1 MKNLIVFCLGLF
13 TILNVSA
20 AEITP
25 MDSIGIEKVGNKT
38 FIIHQVDQGETL
50 FGISRRYQTAIN
62 DIIQNNEELQAGL
75 KIGQR
80 IRIPYITKAA
90 LPEGSSL
97 HKVVPGETLFS
108 ISKLYGVTVNE
119 VMEWN
124 KLQGNDLSVG
134 QALTI
139 KKAPPAPKP
148 VVQETVPVV
157 AETPKENNA
166 VVTNP
171 TIGVTNPTVTAPNKQ
186 KEEVSVPKVTA
197 SEPLTSTASS
207 SATIGMALPGDW
219 ISHTVSQGETLFSI
233 AQKYN
238 AKVEDL
244 IAWNTLSSNNL
255 TIGQKIKVGRE
266 AADPAKVPVVTS
278 SVPVIINNDRSEGQ
292 LTTPRYEVGS
302 GESTAYKNIKES
314 GLAEVIEGTGN
325 HKKYLVLHRTAPVGT
340 IMRVRNEENDITV
353 FARVVGKLP
362 ETGDNNR
369 LIIKVSKA
377 AFDQLRAVNSRFRV
391 EISY

>member
-1 MKNLIVFCLGLF
+1 MKNLIVFCLGLI
-13 TILNVSA
+13 TIFNVNA

-62 DIIQNNEELQAGL
+62 DIIQNNEDLQAGL
-75 KIGQR
+75 KIGQK
-80 IRIPYITKAA
+80 IRIPYISKAA
-90 LPEGSSL
+90 LPEGFSL
-97 HKVVPGETLFS
+97 HKVAPGETLFS

-148 VVQETVPVV
+148 VVQETVPV
-157 AETPKENNA
+157 AIETPKENNP
-166 VVTNP
+166 V
-171 TIGVTNPTVTAPNKQ
+171 ITNPTVTAPNKQ

-197 SEPLTSTASS
+197 SEPLTTTASS
-207 SATIGMALPGDW
+207 SATIGMTLPGDW

-238 AKVEDL
+238 ANVEDL

-266 AADPAKVPVVTS
+266 AADPAQVPVVTS

-377 AFDQLRAVNSRFRV
+377 AYDQLRAVNSRFRV